1 MDDATLSLMVLG
13 LVVAVFIWNRLPVE
27 VVAVLTAVVLW
38 ATGLV
43 AFPAV
48 LAGFGDP
55 VVILIGSLFVVSEG
69 IDSTGVT
76 AWVGQTIVRYAG
88 TTRARLLVAVTALC
102 AVLTALITL
111 NGAVAALLP
120 LVVMLAIRAGEPPS
134 RMLMPLTFV
143 GSSGSLLTLT
153 GSPVNIIV
161 SEAAHDA
168 GAGSFP
174 FFAFAVVGV
183 PLVVGT
189 IAISVLAGPR
199 LLPNARPAHPVA
211 DLALHAD
218 TLDTHYAALADGF
231 YRLRIRAV
239 SPLVGLQV
247 RDLDLSPYPGVEIA
261 GVQDVHGRHRP
272 DTAALDAGDVLVVTG
287 ANAHVSSLT
296 ADARLAVAMTP
307 VDDLMTRE
315 AGVVEAVIPPRSSL
329 VGETVFPGMRRGPGL
344 VIVAVQRMGKDRGKR
359 PTQLA
364 EGDALLVHGAWA
376 ALDELTKDRDIL
388 LVDSPQTVRRQAVPW
403 GANASI
409 AVAILAVMIV
419 LLATGAVPAA
429 MAGLLAATA
438 MVLTRVVRPQQ
449 AYRAISW
456 QIVVL
461 IGALIPLSDAIRS
474 SGGADRIAGLIVDA
488 VGPGRPYLLL
498 LGLFVLTAILG
509 QVVSNTATVL
519 IVTPIAVAA
528 AAGTGTSVKPVL
540 MLIAVAGSASL
551 LTPISTAAN
560 MMIMSPAGY
569 RFGDYWKLGL
579 PVMLWWLVTALLVIP
594 LVWSF

>member
-1 MDDATLSLMVLG
+1 MDDATVSLIILG

-27 VVAVLTAVVLW
+27 VVAVLTTLALW
-38 ATGLV
+38 ATGLIG
-43 AFPAV
+43 FPAV
-48 LAGFGDP
+48 ISGFGDP
-55 VVILIGSLFVVSEG
+55 VVILIASLFVVSEG

-102 AVLTALITL
+102 AILTALITL

-143 GSSGSLLTLT
+143 GSAGSLLTLT

-161 SEAAHDA
+161 SEAARDA
-168 GAGSFP
+168 GAGDFP

-199 LLPNARPAHPVA
+199 LLPNARPAHPAA
-211 DLALHAD
+211 DLALHAE

-231 YRLRIRAV
+231 YRLR
-239 SPLVGLQV
+239 V
-247 RDLDLSPYPGVEIA
+247 RDLSPLIGQQVREVDLSPYPGVEIA
-261 GVQDVHGRHRP
+261 GVQDGHGQHRP
-272 DTAALDAGDVLVVTG
+272 DTAVLVAGDVLVVTG
-287 ANAHVSSLT
+287 NEADVNHLT
-296 ADARLAVAMTP
+296 AEARLAVTMTP
-307 VDDLMTRE
+307 VDSLLTRE
-315 AGVVEAVIPPRSSL
+315 SGVVEAVIPPRSSL
-329 VGETVFPGMRRGPGL
+329 VGETVFPGMHRGPDL
-344 VIVAVQRMGKDRGKR
+344 VIVAVQRMGKDRGKQ
-359 PTQLA
+359 PTRLA
-364 EGDALLVHGAWA
+364 EGDALLVHGAWS
-376 ALDELTKDRDIL
+376 ALDELTKDRDVL

-409 AVAILAVMIV
+409 AVAILAAMIV

-438 MVLTRVVRPQQ
+438 MVLTRVVIPRQ

-456 QIVVL
+456 QIIVL
-461 IGALIPLSDAIRS
+461 IGALIPLSDAIQS
-474 SGGADRIAGLIVDA
+474 SGAADRIAGLIVDA
-488 VGPGRPYLLL
+488 VGAGRPYLLL
-498 LGLFVLTAILG
+498 LALFLLTGALG

-528 AAGTGTSVKPVL
+528 AEGTGTSVKPVL

-579 PVMLWWLVTALLVIP
+579 PVMLWWLVTALVIVP
-594 LVWSF
+594 LVWRF

>member
-1 MDDATLSLMVLG
+1 MDDATLSLIVLG

-27 VVAVLTAVVLW
+27 VVAVLTALVLW
-38 ATGLV
+38 ASGLV

-48 LAGFGDP
+48 VAGFGDP
-55 VVILIGSLFVVSEG
+55 VVILIASLFVVSEG

-88 TTRARLLVAVTALC
+88 TTRARLLIAVTGLC

-120 LVVMLAIRAGEPPS
+120 LVVMLAVRAGEPPS

-143 GSSGSLLTLT
+143 GSAGSLLTLT

-168 GAGSFP
+168 GAGDFP

-183 PLVVGT
+183 PLVAGT

-199 LLPNARPAHPVA
+199 LLPNARPAHPAA
-211 DLALHAD
+211 DLALHAE

-231 YRLRIRAV
+231 YRLRVRDL
-239 SPLVGLQV
+239 SPLVGRPV
-247 RDLDLSPYPGVEIA
+247 RELDLSPYPGVEIA
-261 GVQDVHGRHRP
+261 GVQDRHGRHRP
-272 DTAALDAGDVLVVTG
+272 DAAALDVGDVLVVTG
-287 ANAHVSSLT
+287 AEEDVNSLT
-296 ADARLAVAMTP
+296 AEARLAVTMTP

-315 AGVVEAVIPPRSSL
+315 AGVVEAIVPPRSSL
-329 VGETVFPGMRRGPGL
+329 VGETVFPGMHRGPDL

-376 ALDELTKDRDIL
+376 ALDDLTKDRDIL
-388 LVDSPQTVRRQAVPW
+388 LVDSPQTVRRQAIPW
-403 GANASI
+403 GANAST
-409 AVAILAVMIV
+409 AVGILAAMIV
-419 LLATGAVPAA
+419 LLATGLLPAA

-438 MVLTRVVRPQQ
+438 MVLARVVRPQQ

-461 IGALIPLSDAIRS
+461 IGALIPLSGAIQS

-488 VGPGRPYLLL
+488 VGAGRPYLLL
-498 LGLFVLTAILG
+498 LALFVLTALLG

-579 PVMLWWLVTALLVIP
+579 PVMLWWLATALLVIP